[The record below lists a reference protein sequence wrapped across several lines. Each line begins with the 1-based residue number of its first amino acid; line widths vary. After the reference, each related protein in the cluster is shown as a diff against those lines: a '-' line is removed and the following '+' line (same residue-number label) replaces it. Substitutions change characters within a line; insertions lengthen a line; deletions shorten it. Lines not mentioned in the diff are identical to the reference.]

1 MKPLIVF
8 FLIFLIVGCNSNR
21 NKPKGE
27 NEVAETLDNK
37 ILSSIEDDN
46 VIWYEKYLSN
56 QSKIYKNIS
65 LPFSS
70 REYIN
75 NIDER
80 DNVYAFYYPSDL
92 LVNYLCSKDYEGEDY
107 KCYIL
112 SSDSANLIILTW
124 VLRGDS
130 EYYLL
135 MLLNEDKVI
144 DYKEIGKGGDDAISF
159 IIEKDLSVKTDKQY
173 PYQSIK

>member
-1 MKPLIVF
+1 MKKVIIIIGIVA
-8 FLIFLIVGCNSNR
+8 IVVGCNSNI
-21 NKPKGE
+21 NKSKE
-27 NEVAETLDNK
+27 KNEVAETQEV
-37 ILSSIEDDN
+37 SIEDDN

-70 REYIN
+70 REYID

-80 DNVYAFYYPSDL
+80 DNIYAFYYPSDL

-135 MLLNEDKVI
+135 MLLNKDKVI